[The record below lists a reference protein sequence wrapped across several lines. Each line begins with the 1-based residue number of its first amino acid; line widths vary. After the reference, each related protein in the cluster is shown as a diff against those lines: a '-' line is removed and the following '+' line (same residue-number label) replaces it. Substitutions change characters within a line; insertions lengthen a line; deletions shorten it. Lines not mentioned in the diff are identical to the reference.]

1 MPKPASQPVS
11 PVTAQQ
17 RELHGVVRLAA
28 LSPQLTLGNVDV
40 NVQAIL
46 AAASP
51 LVFDQGA
58 RVIVCPELCLT
69 GYSCADLF

>member
-46 AAASP
+46 AAST
-51 LVFDQGA
+51 L
-58 RVIVCPELCLT
+58 R
-69 GYSCADLF
+69 